1 MIIWAPCWS
10 HIRRKFFDAEAGDP
24 RFRQW
29 VLRKI
34 RYLFMFEKV
43 ACARSPEERLKIR

>member
-1 MIIWAPCWS
+1 MIIWARSWS

-29 VLRKI
+29 VLSKI
-34 RYLFMFEKV
+34 AYLFMFEKV
-43 ACARSPEERLKIR
+43 AWD